1 MVAARPHPFQKVK
14 RIYSYYV
21 NSSTEWGGIAH
32 NQNFTP
38 NIFVD
43 ISETIDMKLNAMKE
57 YKSELRE
64 YPHPR
69 SIEGIKV
76 RAQSH
81 GLDVGFLFAEP
92 FRLILNTDPF
102 AYEF

>member
-1 MVAARPHPFQKVK
+1 
-14 RIYSYYV
+14 
-21 NSSTEWGGIAH
+21 
-32 NQNFTP
+32 
-38 NIFVD
+38 
-43 ISETIDMKLNAMKE
+43 MKLNAMKE